1 MPGGF
6 HFWTLLLQ
14 ARSKIELASM
24 RTHMYDNG
32 NYQVSNLQERKAA
45 AEFPCQFP
53 ENLVFHV
60 ANSAANGL
68 AKPIL
73 TH

>member
-1 MPGGF
+1 
-6 HFWTLLLQ
+6 
-14 ARSKIELASM
+14 
-24 RTHMYDNG
+24 MYDNS
-32 NYQVSNLQERKAA
+32 NYQVSILQERKAA